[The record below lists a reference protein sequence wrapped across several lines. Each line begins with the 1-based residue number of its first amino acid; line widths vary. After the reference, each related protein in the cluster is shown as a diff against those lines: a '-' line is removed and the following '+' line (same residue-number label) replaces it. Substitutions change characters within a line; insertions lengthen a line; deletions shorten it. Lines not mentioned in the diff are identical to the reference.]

1 MDTIGFIG
9 LGNMGLP
16 MTTNLIKAGYTVY
29 GMDVKA
35 EILQKFTELGGKVA
49 KTNAEL
55 AAQTKVIMTSLPTPQ
70 VVEAIYTNPGG
81 LIETAAPG
89 TLLIDFSTV
98 DPKLNDDIATLASKH
113 GLHYLGAPVSGGV
126 IGAVQATLTIM
137 VGGTKENYEKALPLL
152 NVLGKNI
159 FLLGDSPSVG
169 TRIKLLNNL
178 MIGFYTKGVAEML
191 VLAESAGL
199 SLDKVYEILNVSYGQ
214 SKIYTRN
221 YAEYMKN
228 EDYQPG
234 FSIDLLLKD
243 MRLAQQMAVQGE
255 VNLPVTNQLIEE
267 YEQMS
272 QEGFG
277 HLDISAAYLSEVK
290 TNKKEEVL

>member
-1 MDTIGFIG
+1 MEKIGFIG
-9 LGNMGLP
+9 LGNMGFP
-16 MTTNLIKAGYTVY
+16 MATNLVKAGYTVY
-29 GMDVKA
+29 GMDVKEEA
-35 EILQKFTELGGKVA
+35 LQKFIDLGGKVA
-49 KTNAEL
+49 QSNAEL
-55 AAQTKVIMTSLPTPQ
+55 ISQTNVIMTSLPTPQ
-70 VVEAIYTNPGG
+70 IVEAIYTKPGG
-81 LIETAAPG
+81 LIDVAAPD

-98 DPKLNDDIATLASKH
+98 DPKINDNIAALAREKGLN
-113 GLHYLGAPVSGGV
+113 YLGAPVSGGV
-126 IGAVQATLTIM
+126 IGAIQSTLTIM
-137 VGGTKENYEKALPLL
+137 VGGPKENYEKALPLL
-152 NVLGKNI
+152 NILGKNI

-243 MRLAQQMAVQGE
+243 MRLAQKMAVQGE
-255 VNLPVTNQLIEE
+255 VDLPVTNQLIEE

-272 QEGFG
+272 KEGFG
-277 HLDISAAYLSEVK
+277 NLDISAAYLSTAK
-290 TNKKEEVL
+290 NNKKEEVL

>member
-1 MDTIGFIG
+1 METIGFIG

-29 GMDVKA
+29 GMDVKE
-35 EILQKFTELGGKVA
+35 EILQKFTEIGGKVA

-98 DPKLNDDIATLASKH
+98 DPKLNDDIAALANKN

-191 VLAESAGL
+191 VLAESVGL

-272 QEGFG
+272 QDGFG
-277 HLDISAAYLSEVK
+277 HLDISAAYLSEAK

>member
-1 MDTIGFIG
+1 METIGFIG

-29 GMDVKA
+29 GMDVKE
-35 EILQKFTELGGKVA
+35 EILQKFTEIGGKVA
-49 KTNAEL
+49 ETNAEL

-98 DPKLNDDIATLASKH
+98 DPKLNDDIAALASKN

-228 EDYQPG
+228 GDYQPG

-272 QEGFG
+272 QDGFG
-277 HLDISAAYLSEVK
+277 HLDISAAYLSEAK